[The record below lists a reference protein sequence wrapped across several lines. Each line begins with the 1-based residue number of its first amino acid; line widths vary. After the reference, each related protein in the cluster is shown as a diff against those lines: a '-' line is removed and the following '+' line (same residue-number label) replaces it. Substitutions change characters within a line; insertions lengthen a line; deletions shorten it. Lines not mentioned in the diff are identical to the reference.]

1 MKFEWID
8 FYSEFA
14 TKLLLFKNDRK
25 ALIERINDVYTAINM
40 QVPKLESGG
49 DIIDIDPF
57 TITYNTLCNTNGIAL
72 CSSRSESF
80 ASGGYCI
87 RF

>member
-40 QVPKLESGG
+40 QVPKLES
-49 DIIDIDPF
+49 IMAQ
-57 TITYNTLCNTNGIAL
+57 L
-72 CSSRSESF
+72 SRQKF
-80 ASGGYCI
+80 DVFI
-87 RF
+87 MN